1 MHQCYGEE
9 LGLTSDDED
18 YVSPSAC
25 EEQKLSSRSAESL
38 PEVRKRP
45 FFSASIDKILT
56 AKLESNGVLCGVQE
70 TIEGMSPNGAVEDRQ
85 MCGEDQ
91 PGEGNGHISRSA
103 SQEQPTD
110 LSDNTDVSDAER
122 NTR

>member
-1 MHQCYGEE
+1 M
-9 LGLTSDDED
+9 
-18 YVSPSAC
+18 SPSAC

-56 AKLESNGVLCGVQE
+56 ARLESNGVLCGVQE
-70 TIEGMSPNGAVEDRQ
+70 TIEGMPPNSAEDRQ
-85 MCGEDQ
+85 SNDDGSTTKE
-91 PGEGNGHISRSA
+91 GHISRSA